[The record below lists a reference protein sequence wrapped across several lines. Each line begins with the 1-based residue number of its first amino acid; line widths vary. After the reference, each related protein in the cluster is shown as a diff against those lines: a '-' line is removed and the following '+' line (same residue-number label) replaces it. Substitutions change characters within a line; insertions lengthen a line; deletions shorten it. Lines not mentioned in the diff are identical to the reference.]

1 MNTDMSRCFYV
12 DAEMGSDGNE
22 GVSSEAAWKTLAR
35 VNAEPL
41 KPGDRVRLRRGCRW
55 DEMLRPQGDG
65 CFGAPIILE
74 LSLIHI

>member
-41 KPGDRVRLRRGCRW
+41 KPGDRVRCSDLRG
-55 DEMLRPQGDG
+55 MAASARP
-65 CFGAPIILE
+65 
-74 LSLIHI
+74 